1 VFPGVSF
8 GRGGVEVKARTF
20 GFERGKFRELLL
32 YVAREA
38 AGDPTFGAVK
48 LNKILFRADFE
59 AYAIW
64 GKPITGARYQRL
76 PAGPAPVAMLPIE
89 QELVRWG
96 EAEFEVRDYHGLK
109 QSRLVPRREP
119 DLDLFTVEELEL
131 VDRAIK
137 AFWGMDAIT
146 LSQLSH
152 EESKGWQIVGDRE
165 DIPYGSVFLSTEPPP
180 ADAVERGRQLAAQYG
195 WKSK

>member
-1 VFPGVSF
+1 M
-8 GRGGVEVKARTF
+8 KARTF
-20 GFERGKFRELLL
+20 GFERDKFRELLL

-38 AGDPTFGAVK
+38 ADDPTFGAVK
-48 LNKILFRADFE
+48 LNKVLFRADFE
-59 AYAIW
+59 AYAIL

-76 PAGPAPVAMLPIE
+76 PAGPAPVAILPVE
-89 QELVRWG
+89 EELVRWG

-119 DLDLFTVEELEL
+119 DLSLFTVEELEL

-137 AFWGMDAIT
+137 AFWGMDATT
-146 LSQLSH
+146 LSQISH
-152 EESKGWQIVGDRE
+152 EESKGWQIVGDRA

-180 ADAVERGRQLAAQYG
+180 ADAVERGRQLAAQHR
-195 WKSK
+195 WKSR

>member
-1 VFPGVSF
+1 M
-8 GRGGVEVKARTF
+8 KARTF

-38 AGDPTFGAVK
+38 ADDPTFGAVK
-48 LNKILFRADFE
+48 LNKVLFRADFE
-59 AYAIW
+59 AYAIR

-76 PAGPAPVAMLPIE
+76 PAGPAPVASLPIE
-89 QELVRWG
+89 EELVRWG

-109 QSRLVPRREP
+109 QSRLVPKRDP
-119 DLDLFTVEELEL
+119 DLSLFTDDELEL

-137 AFWGMDAIT
+137 AFWGMDATT

-165 DIPYGSVFLSTEPPP
+165 DIPYGSVFLSAEPPP
-180 ADAVERGRQLAAQYG
+180 ADAVERGRELAAQHG